1 MNNQDAFLQLITKPF
16 PNVTTRTDFHWLR
29 VSEGRDILYFGGG
42 ATKRDFFGYGGTPA
56 GGSHE
61 TAYVIE
67 ATVTY
72 TLSRNVELSAYCGHA
87 FGQGVVRKGF
97 PLDHELTYGFVE
109 GTVTF

>member
-1 MNNQDAFLQLITKPF
+1 M
-16 PNVTTRTDFHWLR
+16 TRMDFHWLR
-29 VSEGRDILYFGGG
+29 VTEGRDLLYFGGG
-42 ATKRDFFGYGGTPA
+42 ATKRDFFGYGGTAA

-87 FGQGVVRKGF
+87 FGQGVVQKGF
-97 PLDHELTYGFVE
+97 PRDHELTYGFVE